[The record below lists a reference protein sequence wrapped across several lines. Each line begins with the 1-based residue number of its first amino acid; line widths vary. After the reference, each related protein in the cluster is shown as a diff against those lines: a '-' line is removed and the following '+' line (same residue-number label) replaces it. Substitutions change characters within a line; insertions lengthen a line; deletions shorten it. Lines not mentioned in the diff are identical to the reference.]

1 MSCAKRYKNEKRAKE
16 HNRKLKRDAKK
27 NPHHSSKFMII
38 PFPLLLNT
46 LFNIF
51 LVDKSK
57 KDPGIPNN
65 WPFKEQ
71 LLNEIEERK
80 QRMAQEKE
88 DKKKANQ
95 AKRARAKEAKKA
107 NNDAP
112 AA

>member
-1 MSCAKRYKNEKRAKE
+1 MVPKKRMSKRMSCAKRYKNEKRAKE

-27 NPHHSSKFMII
+27 NPHHS
-38 PFPLLLNT
+38 N
-46 LFNIF
+46 
-51 LVDKSK
+51 KSK
-57 KDPGIPNN
+57 KDPGIPNS

-80 QRMAQEKE
+80 QKMLQEKE

-95 AKRARAKEAKKA
+95 AKRLKAKEAKKA
-107 NNDAP
+107 NNTP